1 MIMFDVEKIT
11 KASKLAKELVEKG
24 LAKDI
29 NEALEMAQGMS
40 NFKDEGDVLHSQK
53 VEETEKQGE
62 SELKNHIERLKQ
74 RVNKM
79 ELFINDY
86 TSKNEENIK
95 NINAHLERI
104 FNAVEYLKEAHYSEK
119 KSEQPEQKIPE
130 QSKEKDEFPQ
140 KPKNRDE
147 IDKNIYD
154 VNKIFDN
161 SHSRLMN
168 RFKK

>member
-1 MIMFDVEKIT
+1 MFDVEKIT
-11 KASKLAKELVEKG
+11 KASNLAKELVEKG

-29 NEALEMAQGMS
+29 NEALEMVQGMS
-40 NFKDEGDVLHSQK
+40 NFRDEGDGDVMHSQK
-53 VEETEKQGE
+53 IQETEKQVE
-62 SELKNHIERLKQ
+62 SELKNNIERLKQ

-79 ELFINDY
+79 ELFVNDY

-95 NINAHLERI
+95 SINAHLERI
-104 FNAVEYLKEAHYSEK
+104 FNAVEHLKKAPCSEK

-130 QSKEKDEFPQ
+130 QSKEKDELPQ

>member
-1 MIMFDVEKIT
+1 MFDVEKIT

-40 NFKDEGDVLHSQK
+40 NFKDEDNVLHSQK
-53 VEETEKQGE
+53 IEETEKQE
-62 SELKNHIERLKQ
+62 ENELKNHIERLKQ
-74 RVNKM
+74 RINKM

-95 NINAHLERI
+95 NINAHLERMS
-104 FNAVEYLKEAHYSEK
+104 NAVEHLKKAPYSEK
-119 KSEQPEQKIPE
+119 KSDQSVQKTPE

-140 KPKNRDE
+140 KPKKRDE

-168 RFKK
+168 RLKK

>member
-95 NINAHLERI
+95 SINAHLERI
-104 FNAVEYLKEAHYSEK
+104 FNAVEHLKKAPCSEK

-130 QSKEKDEFPQ
+130 QSKEKDELPQ

>member
-40 NFKDEGDVLHSQK
+40 NFKDEDNVLHSQK
-53 VEETEKQGE
+53 IEETEKQE
-62 SELKNHIERLKQ
+62 ENELKNHIERLKQ
-74 RVNKM
+74 RINKM

-95 NINAHLERI
+95 NINAHLERMS
-104 FNAVEYLKEAHYSEK
+104 NAVEHLKKAPYSEK
-119 KSEQPEQKIPE
+119 KSDQSVQKTPE

-168 RFKK
+168 RLKK